1 MNHFFTVDGMSIF
14 LTEYE
19 EYAKRSDV
27 QKDEDYILTNDVVL
41 EAKSDDY
48 QHGYMNHLS
57 AQQRQYP
64 LRRRDI
70 LVNLIQK
77 GNDVQMKND
86 HPNNLKMER
95 SLLIKIPAR

>member
-1 MNHFFTVDGMSIF
+1 MSIF

-19 EYAKRSDV
+19 EYAKRSDL

-41 EAKSDDY
+41 DAESDDY
-48 QHGYMNHLS
+48 QHGDMNYLS

-70 LVNLIQK
+70 LVNPI
-77 GNDVQMKND
+77 
-86 HPNNLKMER
+86 
-95 SLLIKIPAR
+95 